1 MQNRTAGLP
10 VIALGSRPM
19 EAHLP
24 LRRLLEVASA
34 DDLMFTQEEFNH
46 LKECAECF
54 NEWTN
59 FIHSAS
65 TQGIGS

>member
-1 MQNRTAGLP
+1 
-10 VIALGSRPM
+10 M